1 MFWPGGVSTQWHSRL
16 TTHGS
21 NHSQRAGGSSNEVD
35 PRPYRSYG
43 QASIYYLYMNMYQTK
58 EKTSTYS
65 LQTMGTSNHD
75 ATADL
80 LKLQPGTPPNGS
92 RIYSLDVTTHKMKQ
106 KLGVY
111 DVTVSRD
118 NNNSQTT
125 ITLNSLQA
133 PKQLNNVTTKAQTH
147 KTYFPKN
154 IRKKLLMEKN
164 ITQKGPKHKHE
175 TCTAPKR
182 RGGRCSHTI
191 NRDKKIS
198 VQWIHNSINRST
210 DFCPNWFE

>member
-1 MFWPGGVSTQWHSRL
+1 MSQHIHVEHIFHFQNENTSTKNFSH
-16 TTHGS
+16 
-21 NHSQRAGGSSNEVD
+21 
-35 PRPYRSYG
+35 
-43 QASIYYLYMNMYQTK
+43 
-58 EKTSTYS
+58 KTSPF
-65 LQTMGTSNHD
+65 L
-75 ATADL
+75 
-80 LKLQPGTPPNGS
+80 
-92 RIYSLDVTTHKMKQ
+92 VTTIYHKQ
-106 KLGVY
+106 
-111 DVTVSRD
+111 
-118 NNNSQTT
+118 NNSG
-125 ITLNSLQA
+125 SFQA
-133 PKQLNNVTTKAQTH
+133 PKHLNNVKTKAQTH